1 MQNKNLYS
9 LFFLFLIFVS
19 CKSKKDALQNTPIV
33 NETKPAPI
41 WVSSRP
47 NNGFKYIG
55 IGFAD
60 KAKGDNYQMEAKKNA
75 LYDLVSE
82 IKVDINSNSVL
93 YTVQNNSSFNESFNS
108 MIKLSNNENIEG
120 YQQIDSYE
128 NDKQYWIYYSLDK
141 EEYAKQKAL
150 KKQQTIS
157 KAASLISSSFIE
169 EKNND
174 FSSSLK
180 KRIQAFGVL
189 TPYLSEEINFDVT
202 QSGGVKTVFDLT
214 GLIQKQIQ
222 TITVLQPK
230 TLTQLL
236 PYQINYSPLNY
247 TLQINGK
254 TPLYNF
260 PISIKSEEDKLKIV
274 EKYTTNTHGEL
285 QVKINTIEPLNQ
297 VVVFSLSPD
306 INGLMGTDSVSKS
319 AIKVLSQFINTQSLK
334 VNASV
339 RPIQLY
345 LSCTENNLGKPTNNQ
360 TIKGFIEQKLSSN
373 ETIIVSN
380 KAEADFIIDA
390 VSDTKK
396 DISSEILKSNYQVE
410 LVELNIKLQLINPKD
425 NQVIYNNQANEI
437 YGYANNLDQAGL
449 NAYSS
454 DKLKAKLFE
463 AIFFLKRKIIRM

>member
-1 MQNKNLYS
+1 MQNKILYLLS
-9 LFFLFLIFVS
+9 LLVFVFVS
-19 CKSKKDALQNTPIV
+19 CKSKKDALQNTPVV

-141 EEYAKQKAL
+141 EEYAKKKAE

-157 KAASLISSSFIE
+157 KAASLINSSFTD

-189 TPYLSEEINFDVT
+189 TPYLSEEITFDAN

-214 GLIQKQIQ
+214 GLIQKQLQ

-230 TLTQLL
+230 VLTQLL
-236 PYQINYSPLNY
+236 PFQINYAPLNY

-260 PISIKSEEDKLKIV
+260 PISIKSEEDKLKII
-274 EKYTTNTHGEL
+274 EKSTTNSNGEM
-285 QVKINTIEPLNQ
+285 QVKINSIEPLNQ

-345 LSCTENNLGKPTNNQ
+345 LNCIENNFGKPTNNEV
-360 TIKGFIEQKLSSN
+360 IKGFIEQKLSSN

-380 KAEADFIIDA
+380 KKEADFIIEA
-390 VSDTKK
+390 ISDTKK
-396 DISSEILKSNYQVE
+396 DISSETLKSNYQVE
-410 LVELNIKLQLINPKD
+410 LAELNIKLQLINPKD
-425 NQVIYNNQANEI
+425 NQVLYNNQANEV

-449 NAYSS
+449 NAYTS

-463 AIFFLKRKIIRM
+463 ALFFLKRKIIRM